1 MATHDFS
8 FKVDTTPMA
17 RKIGEVSEKV
27 NGTTGAVVA
36 MKTAVLAAGDKG
48 AEHVC
53 KNVNRGFFSLMRSQ
67 ISQKM
72 AANKSL
78 AEASLVQL
86 QQQHKRLLDIKAT
99 MERDYFRIA
108 SRYQRIITSIN
119 KNLHQRV
126 VDLDKPVF
134 DLCERELLLGDNRKA
149 ALAGTAP
156 IVQKEALTASQA
168 ILMASFKSDT
178 LKAMDGMTSLIRQI
192 ETGKRIAKSI
202 SISNS
207 PAADATLCMPVAVCV
222 SIADKDNNRGVSIS
236 TPDEASSLVGQTIEN
251 ALADGIDNMEWKK
264 TEIVDEH
271 LKMEFRKLEE
281 ASQLPDRVRKLMDN
295 LFASTSFET
304 LEGGDV

>member
-1 MATHDFS
+1 MATHELS

-36 MKTAVLAAGDKG
+36 MKAAVIAAGDKG

-53 KNVNRGFFSLMRSQ
+53 KNVSRGFFTLMRSQ

-72 AANKSL
+72 AANKSR
-78 AEASLVQL
+78 AEALLMEL
-86 QQQHKRLLDIKAT
+86 QQQQKRLLDIKST

-134 DLCERELLLGDNRKA
+134 DFCERELLLGDNRKA

-156 IVQKEALTASQA
+156 VVQKETLTASQR

-178 LKAMDGMTSLIRQI
+178 LRAMDGMTSLIRQI
-192 ETGKRIAKSI
+192 ETGKRVTKSI
-202 SISNS
+202 SISNT

-222 SIADKDNNRGVSIS
+222 SIADKDNNKAVSIS
-236 TPDEASSLVGQTIEN
+236 APDSSSPLAGQTIEN
-251 ALADGIDNMEWKK
+251 ALADNIDNMEWRK
-264 TEIVDEH
+264 TEAVDER
-271 LKMEFRKLEE
+271 LKMEFRKLED
-281 ASQLPDRVRKLMDN
+281 AAQLPDRVRKLMDS
-295 LFASTSFET
+295 LFSGGNFET
-304 LEGGDV
+304 LEGGGV